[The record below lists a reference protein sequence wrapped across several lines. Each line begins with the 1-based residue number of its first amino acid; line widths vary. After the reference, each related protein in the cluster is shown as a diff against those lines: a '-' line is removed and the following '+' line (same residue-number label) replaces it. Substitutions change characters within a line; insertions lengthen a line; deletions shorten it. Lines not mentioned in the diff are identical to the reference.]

1 MSSELLQTYER
12 GQSTIRVAI
21 SAEAIYDS
29 DFLSVVTTPEW
40 DAYFAKIHILFSV
53 LPSCLYLK
61 TASFGKFLARMPRR
75 KVQFLALSC
84 PLMSKCHQV

>member
-40 DAYFAKIHILFSV
+40 DAYFAKIHPLLCTSIL
-53 LPSCLYLK
+53 PIPK
-61 TASFGKFLARMPRR
+61 DGKLW
-75 KVQFLALSC
+75 
-84 PLMSKCHQV
+84 QVSG

>member
-40 DAYFAKIHILFSV
+40 TPTLPKYTSSSLYFHLAY
-53 LPSCLYLK
+53 
-61 TASFGKFLARMPRR
+61 T
-75 KVQFLALSC
+75 
-84 PLMSKCHQV
+84 